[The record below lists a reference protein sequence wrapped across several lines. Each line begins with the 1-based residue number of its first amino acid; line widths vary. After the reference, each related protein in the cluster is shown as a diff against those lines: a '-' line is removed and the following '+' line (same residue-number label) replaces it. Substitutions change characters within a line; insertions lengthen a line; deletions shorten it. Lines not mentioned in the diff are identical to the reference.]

1 MIMDFYNR
9 LQLNKSSLTD
19 KQFKIAKS
27 LYKLIKK
34 ENLGI
39 SLAAKK
45 LETSTS
51 TISKLI
57 KKLGYTD
64 YRSFVIT
71 TYNPEEETNNG
82 ESLIKIKDY
91 YNELINKSLEL
102 LDEETIQEVIDQI
115 ESSNRITVIGVGNS
129 GISAEELSSRLER
142 MGYSVKAITDVHRM
156 KMQSTLLNEDDLL
169 IAISNSG
176 ETISVNDSA
185 KIAEKQGATIL
196 SITNNNQSDLY
207 QNSTKSI
214 ILSSFRNVDDE
225 KFINSQ
231 VPIIYFFDVL
241 CYELLKIKSRKE
253 NRDKTLQI
261 IVKGS
266 NT

>member
-1 MIMDFYNR
+1 M
-9 LQLNKSSLTD
+9 
-19 KQFKIAKS
+19 
-27 LYKLIKK
+27 
-34 ENLGI
+34 
-39 SLAAKK
+39 
-45 LETSTS
+45 
-51 TISKLI
+51 
-57 KKLGYTD
+57 
-64 YRSFVIT
+64 
-71 TYNPEEETNNG
+71 
-82 ESLIKIKDY
+82 
-91 YNELINKSLEL
+91 INKSLEL

-225 KFINSQ
+225 RFINSQ

-253 NRDKTLQI
+253 NRDKTLSLIQSI
-261 IVKGS
+261 ETK
-266 NT
+266 